1 LPIALYVAGRR
12 DACLL
17 VGFLLPVVWLPFLIA
32 VVLAPTAT
40 AALLLFVPVS
50 FSTTAFNAVGPAALM
65 QITPQRM
72 RGQAGALYLFLINLV
87 GLGLGP
93 TAVALCTD
101 YLFHDD
107 GMVGYS
113 LMTVEAVALPLSAVV
128 LWYGRRHFI
137 RTLDAAA
144 RWSEAKAA

>member
-1 LPIALYVAGRR
+1 
-12 DACLL
+12 
-17 VGFLLPVVWLPFLIA
+17 
-32 VVLAPTAT
+32 
-40 AALLLFVPVS
+40 
-50 FSTTAFNAVGPAALM
+50 M

-72 RGQAGALYLFLINLV
+72 RGQASALYIFVISLV

-113 LMTVEAVALPLSAVV
+113 LIAVDAVVLPLSILV

-137 RTLDAAA
+137 RTPDAAA

>member
-1 LPIALYVAGRR
+1 MNALAASGS
-12 DACLL
+12 
-17 VGFLLPVVWLPFLIA
+17 F
-32 VVLAPTAT
+32 APTVT
-40 AALLLFVPVS
+40 
-50 FSTTAFNAVGPAALM
+50 PAEN
-65 QITPQRM
+65 T
-72 RGQAGALYLFLINLV
+72 
-87 GLGLGP
+87 
-93 TAVALCTD
+93 VARCTD

-113 LMTVEAVALPLSAVV
+113 LMAVDAVALPLSAVV